1 MLLRRSRLLLE
12 VSPAVRG
19 LACCG
24 DQRRVD
30 ERILSSRC
38 VAPNVSCARV
48 LYTRS
53 LIVAELEAGRVHEHD
68 DFLFV
73 RFWCAPFPRHL
84 KHICPE
90 IFLDTFYL
98 ARYAWHEAAL
108 EKAAK
113 QG

>member
-1 MLLRRSRLLLE
+1 MKESSLPDVLHLTF
-12 VSPAVRG
+12 PALV
-19 LACCG
+19 CF
-24 DQRRVD
+24 
-30 ERILSSRC
+30 
-38 VAPNVSCARV
+38 
-48 LYTRS
+48 
-53 LIVAELEAGRVHEHD
+53 IVAELEAGRVHEHD